1 MTTRRDKREKNFTV
15 PYGIWRMTLEARRL
29 AIALGRQSLIDA
41 KYQLGLA
48 LKRRIEEFEPI
59 PEGWFRQRLLAIRY
73 KGIFDRCDDEILEL
87 QNYYALYL
95 ESTKLLAASY
105 VATGEI
111 ETAKKAYEDS
121 IKFVKTIRFENV
133 QTIRFVHESEGI
145 QDLFVYH
152 PVSYI
157 EAEQKDAEENAK
169 DFDYMIIETW
179 KDFLY

>member
-1 MTTRRDKREKNFTV
+1 MTTRRNKREKNFTV
-15 PYGIWRMTLEARRL
+15 LYGIWRMTLEARKQS
-29 AIALGRQSLIDA
+29 IALGRQSLIDA

-73 KGIFDRCDDEILEL
+73 KGIFDRCDDEILEM

-111 ETAKKAYEDS
+111 ETAKKHMRTAL
-121 IKFVKTIRFENV
+121 N
-133 QTIRFVHESEGI
+133 
-145 QDLFVYH
+145 L
-152 PVSYI
+152 
-157 EAEQKDAEENAK
+157 
-169 DFDYMIIETW
+169 
-179 KDFLY
+179 